1 MFKIF
6 DSEEIKSLYEGIR
19 YNSETYFSNL
29 NADSNIFENEKRKNI
44 FVKLNFED
52 PQDNLVYSELQQSF
66 NEYREKT
73 ILMDF

>member
-6 DSEEIKSLYEGIR
+6 ESKDIKSLYESIR
-19 YNSETYFSNL
+19 YNSETFFSNL

-44 FVKLNFED
+44 IVKLNFED
-52 PQDNLVYSELQQSF
+52 PQDNLVYSELHQSF